1 MSIAELKSEMDR
13 LTPEER
19 KQLTAYLVTKNRPLS
34 PEARLKLTQKIDD
47 NDPAHWL
54 TLEEFG
60 KSLGLKK

>member
-1 MSIAELKSEMDR
+1 MSIAELKTEVDR

-19 KQLTAYLVTKNRPLS
+19 KQLTAYLVTKNRPLD
-34 PEARLKLTQKIDD
+34 PGLRRKLTQKIDD

-60 KSLGLKK
+60 KRLGVEE